1 MEKTLPTLQS
11 LLEERLREIYGDRLR
26 YARIDNALKHPSRE
40 GRYVVTYSLSLVG
53 QPPVLRAKTV
63 LDLSTGELL
72 AYDPALP

>member
-1 MEKTLPTLQS
+1 MEETLPTLQN

-26 YARIDNALKHPSRE
+26 YARIEKALKYPSRE

-53 QPPVLRAKTV
+53 QPPQVRAKTV